1 MPGQKKKKKRKSA
14 INQTREAAVDKVA
27 YCFLSCVLGIVFF
40 FFFIS
45 GWPADVA
52 QPPTAPQDGRPNNL
66 LLYSQ
71 HSFFSAARSGEKRK
85 RRNGGRSSCD
95 AIPIDRFKLGG
106 SFFFRAKLS
115 FRYPIPFVSDSF
127 YLIGQK
133 QQHKVSVNRKGSAQG
148 APCAIHQE
156 RRGHLI
162 AKLCV
167 SSIHLWRWRRC
178 GTWLAI
184 MMTPITDRE
193 TNSPPPSNKIL
204 DDLNGLHTSPSY

>member
-1 MPGQKKKKKRKSA
+1 MCPVRKRKKKKKCHKSNERSRCRQSSLLFSLVCA
-14 INQTREAAVDKVA
+14 GH
-27 YCFLSCVLGIVFF
+27 SFF

-66 LLYSQ
+66 RLYSQ

-193 TNSPPPSNKIL
+193 TNSPLLTK
-204 DDLNGLHTSPSY
+204 Y